1 MTNQLLADDLPP
13 RGHNNPPS
21 LIDELIV
28 EIAPLAARANDLI
41 EVAATA
47 VIVDDESAGKIIN
60 LGQMMASLEK
70 ELEEARVARG
80 APFLEATRAVN
91 AAYNPL
97 IEQLA
102 LVRAGPV
109 GADKKRRGG
118 LRGMLQAFKD
128 KREVEAEAARQIALA
143 DQRRREGEAAAAR
156 DAAQAAA
163 TAQASGK
170 GSTGDL
176 LNAQL
181 VVLKAQE
188 EAAAAAR
195 RAEAIR
201 PEPVRAQ
208 LGSLGSQRSIA
219 FDITD
224 TRKLVAWMVKQPM
237 KGNLEQAL
245 RTIMGSYLRQLGVDS
260 VARGVEI
267 PGLSAWVDTQ
277 AAIRR

>member
-1 MTNQLLADDLPP
+1 MTNALAEDLPP

-28 EIAPLAARANDLI
+28 EVAPLATRANDLI

-47 VIVDDESAGKIIN
+47 VIVDDESAGKVIN
-60 LGQMMASLEK
+60 LGQMMAALEK
-70 ELEEARVARG
+70 EADDARVARG
-80 APFLEATRAVN
+80 APFLEATRAIN
-91 AAYNPL
+91 RAYNPL
-97 IEQLA
+97 IGQMK
-102 LVRAGPV
+102 AGR
-109 GADKKRRGG
+109 DT
-118 LRGMLQAFKD
+118 LRGMLTEFRR
-128 KREVEAEAARQIALA
+128 KREAEAEAARQVALA
-143 DQRRREGEAAAAR
+143 EQRRREEEAAAAQER
-156 DAAQAAA
+156 ARATTNVNDALAA
-163 TAQASGK
+163 
-170 GSTGDL
+170 
-176 LNAQL
+176 
-181 VVLKAQE
+181 LKAQE

-245 RTIMGSYLRQLGVDS
+245 RTIMGAYLRQLGVAA
-260 VARGVEI
+260 VERGVEI